1 MSKITFDQATSGFH
15 AAINKRVDAYFREK
29 GIKRTGNAALYSK
42 AIILLIGAVVIYGTL
57 LFVPLPWYLGLVLC
71 GLFGFTLASIGFN
84 IMHDACHGGFSES
97 QTVNDIAGL
106 SLNCL
111 GGNAFIWKL
120 KHNIIHHTY
129 TNVDGVDDDIAKL
142 PLIRQCESQKWNPA
156 HRTQHFY
163 MFLIYGLSSFLWA
176 FAMDFVKYFTGA
188 VYRTPISSF
197 PLKEHI
203 IFWVSK
209 LLYVF
214 FYIALPIYVLGFTP
228 WIIGFF
234 TMHFAMGLTL
244 AIVFQLAHVV
254 EGVHFE
260 EGYNDTRISQEWA
273 KHQVI
278 TTANFAMRSKFVN
291 WVVGGLNFQI
301 EHHLFPRVSHVHY
314 PAIAPIVQEV
324 CKEHGVQ
331 YTSFPTVGKAVAS
344 HYRFMRWL
352 GQRGDQQPMKAAA

>member
-1 MSKITFDQATSGFH
+1 MSKVSFGRNTSGFH
-15 AAINKRVDAYFREK
+15 AAINARVEDYFRSRS
-29 GIKRTGNAALYSK
+29 IKRTGNAALYTK
-42 AIILLIGAVVIYGTL
+42 AAILLVGAIVIYGTL
-57 LFVPLPWYLGLVLC
+57 LFATFPWYIGLLLC
-71 GLFGFTLASIGFN
+71 LLFGFTLACIGFN
-84 IMHDACHGGFSES
+84 IMHDACHGGFSAS
-97 QTVNDIAGL
+97 QRVNDLAGL

-142 PLIRQCESQKWNPA
+142 PLIRQCETQKWNPA
-156 HRTQHFY
+156 HRVQHFY

-188 VYRTPISSF
+188 VYRTPISTF
-197 PLKEHI
+197 PLKEHV

-209 LLYVF
+209 LLYIF
-214 FYIALPIYVLGFTP
+214 FYIALPIYLLGFAP

-260 EGYNDTRISQEWA
+260 HAYDDKRIEEEWA
-273 KHQVI
+273 KFQVM
-278 TTANFAMRSKFVN
+278 TTANFAMRSKLVS
-291 WVVGGLNFQI
+291 WCVGGLNFQI

-314 PAIAPIVQEV
+314 PALAPIVQQV
-324 CKEHGVQ
+324 CKEYGVQ
-331 YTSFPTVGKAVAS
+331 YTSYPTVAKAVAS
-344 HYRFMRWL
+344 HYRFMRML
-352 GQRGDQQPMKAAA
+352 GSKA